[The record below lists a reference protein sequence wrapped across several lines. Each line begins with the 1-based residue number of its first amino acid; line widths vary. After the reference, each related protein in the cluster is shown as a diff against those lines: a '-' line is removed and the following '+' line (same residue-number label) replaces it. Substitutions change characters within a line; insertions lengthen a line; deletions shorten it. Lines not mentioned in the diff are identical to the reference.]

1 MSAFVL
7 DASMAMAW
15 HFADEK
21 TTRTLA
27 VEDRTD
33 TATLLVPRH
42 WYAEVANA
50 VWVGERRKR
59 ANLADATRFFERLTK
74 LVIVV
79 DEMSAE
85 RMWTHVLPLARA
97 HGLTVYD
104 TLYLE
109 LAERHGLALASLD
122 GPLNVA
128 ARAVG
133 IELVEETA

>member
-15 HFADEK
+15 HFKDEK
-21 TTRTLA
+21 TNRTLA

-33 TATLLVPRH
+33 AATIVVPRH

-50 VWVGERRKR
+50 VWVGERRER
-59 ANLADATRFFERLTK
+59 TGLADAAQFFERLAK

-79 DEMSAE
+79 DELPGE
-85 RMWTHVLPLARA
+85 RVWSHVLPLARA

-109 LAERHGLALASLD
+109 LAERHGLPLASLD
-122 GPLNVA
+122 GPLNKA
-128 ARAVG
+128 ARRVG
-133 IELVEETA
+133 LELVEEHA

>member
-21 TTRTLA
+21 TMRTLA
-27 VEDRTD
+27 VEDRSDSD
-33 TATLLVPRH
+33 TIVVPRH

-50 VWVGERRKR
+50 VWVGERRNRTELK
-59 ANLADATRFFERLTK
+59 DAAHFFERLAK

-79 DEMSAE
+79 DEAPVE
-85 RMWTHVLPLARA
+85 RVWNHILPLARA

-104 TLYLE
+104 TFYLE
-109 LAERHGLALASLD
+109 LAERYGLPLASLD
-122 GPLNVA
+122 AALNKA
-128 ARAVG
+128 AKRVG
-133 IELVEETA
+133 IDLVEETT

>member
-15 HFADEK
+15 HFKDEK
-21 TTRTLA
+21 TNRTLA

-33 TATLLVPRH
+33 AATIVVPRH

-59 ANLADATRFFERLTK
+59 TGLAEAAQFFERLAG

-79 DEMSAE
+79 DDLAVE
-85 RMWTHVLPLARA
+85 RVWSDILPRARA
-97 HGLTVYD
+97 YGLTVYD
-104 TLYLE
+104 TAYLE
-109 LAERHGLALASLD
+109 LAERLGLPLASLD
-122 GPLNVA
+122 GPLNDA
-128 ARAVG
+128 ARRAG
-133 IELVEETA
+133 IGLVEEHA